1 MVPKWIE
8 AAKGGREGSY
18 RLAYD
23 QPDSWSMKY
32 NLVWDRILG
41 FNLFP
46 PEVAEAEMKAYRALI
61 QPYGLPLDSRKTV
74 ALYHRADGTIEYQYA
89 LLDKLSYIHKQSDR
103 NTPRPTPVS
112 NKIN

>member
-1 MVPKWIE
+1 MLQVVI
-8 AAKGGREGSY
+8 GLGYTLRRESIGFYHVCTSLKIAPVDILHDIWTGKTQHIIVACIQY
-18 RLAYD
+18 IIAQV
-23 QPDSWSMKY
+23 QPSA
-32 NLVWDRILG
+32 
-41 FNLFP
+41 
-46 PEVAEAEMKAYRALI
+46 EVAFRE
-61 QPYGLPLDSRKTV
+61 TV